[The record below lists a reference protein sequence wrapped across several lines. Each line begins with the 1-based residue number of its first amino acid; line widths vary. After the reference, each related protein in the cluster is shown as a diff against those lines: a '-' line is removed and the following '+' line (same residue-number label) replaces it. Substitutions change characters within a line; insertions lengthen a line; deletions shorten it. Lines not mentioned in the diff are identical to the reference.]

1 MLMKAGCFVK
11 ADIDVILEGDVVS
24 GGIAQVD
31 QQEGDSLLHVENK
44 ICFRFLHGRVAN
56 LDIYLT

>member
-1 MLMKAGCFVK
+1 
-11 ADIDVILEGDVVS
+11 
-24 GGIAQVD
+24 
-31 QQEGDSLLHVENK
+31 LLHVENK